1 MSYYYAPYQRPIEY
15 YNPSIPNGQNVGNY
29 QQIPQYQ
36 QTAQQ
41 AVIPAQ
47 SASDMIFVLNETEA
61 MAYPVAL
68 NNNVILW
75 DKNKDTVYI
84 KSNMQGV
91 PSMRILD
98 YTERITDNSK
108 KAAAEAINASTDKFV
123 RVDDFERLR
132 EKIEGLQGELD
143 ELKSKQKPKAIKKEI
158 SEDE

>member
-1 MSYYYAPYQRPIEY
+1 MSYYYAPYQRQVEY

-29 QQIPQYQ
+29 QQTPQYQ
-36 QTAQQ
+36 QQPQQ
-41 AVIPAQ
+41 PMQQQIAIPTQ

-61 MAYPVAL
+61 MAYPVAP

-98 YTERITDNSK
+98 YSERISDSGKKSVTETD
-108 KAAAEAINASTDKFV
+108 NASTNKFFTLMILSDCV
-123 RVDDFERLR
+123 KKLR
-132 EKIEGLQGELD
+132 GYKT
-143 ELKSKQKPKAIKKEI
+143 S
-158 SEDE
+158 